1 MQLFYFQNNPVDN
14 PEITYQCVLEVF
26 VKSLVM
32 FALAIVLG
40 RTVCRIFPNYNETK
54 KNWELALEI
63 AMQTGLNGSLIYTT
77 RELVDYVGRA
87 LIGPTSN
94 VASTYSYVVFALGLF
109 SVQSE
114 LKKKILHLI
123 TGEKQTNPS
132 VVPNPNDEDLEY
144 DDEEPNYNGN
154 NGTNNNES
162 LSLRRDMLTN
172 QQRGQPMPPTIS
184 SQMLG
189 QQYRMPDNNNNNMN
203 NNMNNNNQYNFSGE
217 TPISNLNLPKNNS
230 NNMNND
236 FQNNQPPALQPPKY
250 VQQPQYQQQQ
260 QTQQDCSTGACS
272 SNLNKDNFSMNTD
285 ALRNYDNSE
294 GYCASGKQG
303 CSAGKWSDSQISHEP
318 PMGDVMAFGSALGG
332 APIF

>member
-144 DDEEPNYNGN
+144 DDEEPNLNN
-154 NGTNNNES
+154 NGANNNNES

-203 NNMNNNNQYNFSGE
+203 NNNNQYNFSGE

-236 FQNNQPPALQPPKY
+236 FQNNQPPALQPPQY

-260 QTQQDCSTGACS
+260 QQQPQQDCSTGACS

-332 APIF
+332 APLF